1 MKRFA
6 LILGTFMAVVWL
18 ADRALL
24 PQQGYQPEA
33 LQGVEVKP
41 ESLCYFPDNY
51 VQSRE
56 RFRQL
61 HTLAPPRYRVQEGLF
76 KVPSADEDL
85 TVDWLHLRSDAPR
98 LVVLVSGVHGM
109 EAPTGAAMQQLFVD
123 MLRAGQ
129 LPGDFDVLM
138 LHALNPYGFKYGRRA
153 TENNVDLNR
162 NLDTNAALFG
172 SDNQGYRRLRDFLL
186 PQTPVN
192 LGQWENRFFAERL
205 SLQLLHDS
213 RDAIQEAALSGQYQY
228 PQGFY
233 YGGDSFE
240 PQQAFLQQLLT
251 DKAAPYQS
259 ILFIDLHTGFGTR
272 GETHFYPGNP
282 ATEQIKR
289 DMAWVFQDYEMVWPS
304 KASGFFPIRGDLVGF
319 AGKLLAAEKRFV
331 PIILEFGTMDS
342 LATKGGVESLH
353 RTMLENQGHFH
364 GFQSAQ
370 DRAEVQRRYQE
381 MFYPSSGRWRSTI
394 VRDMIRIY
402 PQVLERFQQLDGVRL
417 ETGHLNTTAMDSGH

>member
-1 MKRFA
+1 M
-6 LILGTFMAVVWL
+6 
-18 ADRALL
+18 
-24 PQQGYQPEA
+24 
-33 LQGVEVKP
+33 KP
-41 ESLCYFPDNY
+41 ESLRYFPDNY
-51 VQSRE
+51 AQSRE

-61 HTLAPPRYRVQEGLF
+61 RTLSPSRYQVQGGLF
-76 KVPSADEDL
+76 KVSSSDEDL
-85 TVDWLHLRSDAPR
+85 TVDWLHFRSNAPR

-129 LPGDFDVLM
+129 LPGDFDLLM

-162 NLDTNAALFG
+162 NLDTTAALFANG
-172 SDNQGYRRLRDFLL
+172 NHGYRQLHDFLL
-186 PQTPVN
+186 PQEPVD
-192 LGQWENRFFAERL
+192 LSRWENRFFAERL
-205 SLQLLHDS
+205 SLKLLRNS

-240 PQQAFLQQLLT
+240 PQQEFLQQLLI

-282 ATEQIKR
+282 ATEQIRR
-289 DMAWVFQDYEMVWPS
+289 DMEWVFQDYEMVWPS
-304 KASGFFPIRGDLVGF
+304 EASGFFPIRGDLIGF

-353 RTMLENQGHFH
+353 RTVLENQGHFH
-364 GFQSAQ
+364 GFLSGQ
-370 DRAEVQRRYQE
+370 DRAEVQRRYEE
-381 MFYPSSGRWRSTI
+381 MFYPSSGRWRSKI
-394 VRDMIRIY
+394 IGDMSNIY
-402 PQVLERFQQLDGVRL
+402 PQVLARFLQLEEVKPERGD
-417 ETGHLNTTAMDSGH
+417 LNITAVDSGH

>member
-6 LILGTFMAVVWL
+6 WILGVLVAVAWL
-18 ADRALL
+18 VDRALM

-33 LQGVEVKP
+33 LQGVDVNP
-41 ESLCYFPDNY
+41 ESLGYFPDNY
-51 VQSRE
+51 GQSRE

-61 HTLAPPRYRVQEGLF
+61 RTLAPPRYRVQGGLF
-76 KVPSADEDL
+76 KVPSPDEDL
-85 TVDWLHLRSDAPR
+85 TLDWLHFRSDAAR

-162 NLDTNAALFG
+162 NLDTNAALFA
-172 SDNQGYRRLRDFLL
+172 SDNQGYRQLREFLL
-186 PQTPVN
+186 PQTPVD
-192 LGQWENRFFAERL
+192 LSQWENRFFAERL
-205 SLQLLHDS
+205 SLKLVRNS

-233 YGGDSFE
+233 YGGSSFE
-240 PQQAFLQQLLT
+240 PQQAFLRQLLT
-251 DKAAPYQS
+251 DKAASYQS
-259 ILFIDLHTGFGTR
+259 ILFVDLHTGFGTR

-282 ATEQIKR
+282 ATEQMKR

-304 KASGFFPIRGDLVGF
+304 RESGFFPIRGDLIGF

-364 GFQSAQ
+364 GFQTTQ

-381 MFYPSSGRWRSTI
+381 MFYPSSGRWRSKI
-394 VRDMIRIY
+394 VEDMRGIY
-402 PQVLERFQQLDGVRL
+402 PQILDRFRQLDGVKL
-417 ETGHLNTTAMDSGH
+417 ETGQLNATTDTDR

>member
-6 LILGTFMAVVWL
+6 LVLGVLLAAVWL

-33 LQGVEVKP
+33 LQELEVDP
-41 ESLCYFPDNY
+41 ENLRYFPGNY

-56 RFRQL
+56 QFRQL
-61 HTLAPPRYRVQEGLF
+61 HTLVPQRYQVQQGLF
-76 KVPSADEDL
+76 RVPSSDDDL
-85 TVDWLHLRSDAPR
+85 TVDWLHLSSDAPR

-109 EAPTGAAMQQLFVD
+109 EAPTGAAMQFLFVD
-123 MLRAGQ
+123 LLRAGQ

-138 LHALNPYGFKYGRRA
+138 LHALNPFGFKYGRRA

-162 NLDTNAALFG
+162 NLDTTTTLFANE
-172 SDNQGYRRLRDFLL
+172 NQGYTQLRDLLL
-186 PQTPVN
+186 PQNPVD
-192 LGQWENRFFAERL
+192 LSQWENRFFAERL
-205 SLQLLHDS
+205 SLKLVRNS

-240 PQQAFLQQLLT
+240 PQQAFLQQLLA
-251 DKAAPYQS
+251 DKTAPYQS
-259 ILFIDLHTGFGTR
+259 ILFVDLHTGFGSR

-289 DMAWVFQDYEMVWPS
+289 DMAWVFQDYDMVWPS
-304 KASGFFPIRGDLVGF
+304 EASGFFPIRGDLIGF
-319 AGKLLAAEKRFV
+319 AGKLLAGEKRFV

-353 RTMLENQGHFH
+353 RTLLENQGHFH
-364 GFQSAQ
+364 GFQSAE

-381 MFYPSSGRWRSTI
+381 MFYPTSDRWRSKI
-394 VRDMIRIY
+394 AEDMRGIY
-402 PQVLERFQQLDGVRL
+402 PQILERFQQLDRAKR
-417 ETGHLNTTAMDSGH
+417 ETGQFNTAPVDTGR